1 MELEPTELSKAIEAV
16 RGELAAARQEG
27 NGSGIRFEIET
38 VVLDFG
44 LELRNTVSA
53 SGGIKAFVVSTD
65 AKGEHAKTATH
76 RMTVTLRVAP
86 DGTGRPLQIGDR
98 SGRRL
103 EPLPRQ
109 SS

>member
-16 RGELAAARQEG
+16 RGGLSAAQQEG
-27 NGSGIRFEIET
+27 SGSGIRFEIET

-44 LELRNTVSA
+44 IELRDTVSGG
-53 SGGIKAFVVSTD
+53 GGIKAFVVSTD
-65 AKGEHAKTATH
+65 AKGERAKAATH

-86 DGTGRPLQIGDR
+86 DGTGRPLRIGDR

-103 EPLPRQ
+103 EPLPHQ
-109 SS
+109 PS